1 MVEIVKRF
9 FIGLITLLLFFI
21 ADSCTLIVNKLNHIE
36 KAMGKMEQKI
46 IIMDEEFDNNVTIK
60 TDKLDQALNEF
71 MINAFNA
78 ANQEL
83 LNKNK

>member
-9 FIGLITLLLFFI
+9 FIGLITLLLVFI
-21 ADSCTLIVNKLNHIE
+21 AISGTLIVNKLNHIE

>member
-9 FIGLITLLLFFI
+9 FIGLITLLLVFI
-21 ADSCTLIVNKLNHIE
+21 AVSGTLIVNKLNHIE

>member
-1 MVEIVKRF
+1 MKRF
-9 FIGLITLLLFFI
+9 FIGLITLLLVFI
-21 ADSCTLIVNKLNHIE
+21 AVSGTLIVNKLNHIE

>member
-1 MVEIVKRF
+1 MKRF
-9 FIGLITLLLFFI
+9 FIGLITLLLVFI
-21 ADSCTLIVNKLNHIE
+21 AISGTLIVNKLNHIE

>member
-1 MVEIVKRF
+1 MKRF
-9 FIGLITLLLFFI
+9 FIGLITLLLVFI
-21 ADSCTLIVNKLNHIE
+21 AISGTLIVNKLNHIE

-46 IIMDEEFDNNVTIK
+46 IIMDEEFDNNVSIK

>member
-1 MVEIVKRF
+1 MKRF
-9 FIGLITLLLFFI
+9 FIGLITLLLVFI
-21 ADSCTLIVNKLNHIE
+21 AISGTLIVNKLNHIE

-60 TDKLDQALNEF
+60 TDKLDQALIEF

>member
-1 MVEIVKRF
+1 MKRF
-9 FIGLITLLLFFI
+9 FIGLITLLLVFI
-21 ADSCTLIVNKLNHIE
+21 AISGTLIVNKLNHIE
-36 KAMGKMEQKI
+36 KAMFKMEQKI

>member
-1 MVEIVKRF
+1 
-9 FIGLITLLLFFI
+9 
-21 ADSCTLIVNKLNHIE
+21 
-36 KAMGKMEQKI
+36 MEQKI